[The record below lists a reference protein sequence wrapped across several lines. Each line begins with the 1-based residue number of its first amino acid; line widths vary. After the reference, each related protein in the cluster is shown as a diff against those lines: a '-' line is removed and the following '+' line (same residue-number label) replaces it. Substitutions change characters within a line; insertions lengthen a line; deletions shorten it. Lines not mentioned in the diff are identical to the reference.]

1 MKTRTR
7 IVLATAAVIAS
18 SALYGNLRFNF
29 SRYEPQYEHLPG
41 VTLYGK
47 TPQASELQVGTAA
60 SYAGPMGVTLRLH
73 YNGRWTDIQG
83 IYGFDLK
90 QPHLINTNVNGKNYA
105 DCKPY
110 APVQVVAGILNRP
123 VVKGSWGYEAAYL
136 GLREIFETPK
146 PVIIDISD
154 AHLPPLPPR
163 HYRPNWGGRD
173 KEPRRLYDSL
183 AVLSRKLQG
192 YAQWDVAMTGRRIA
206 TELDSK
212 KPGASL
218 KYYNKEARELISE
231 AKSMRRQTAG
241 KPFWRGWDVLFG
253 AGIVGMMGLFISGLF
268 KRNKTAQNDAE
279 LLFRQPTNQKTG
291 DKMNENE
298 KKREELKKLYEKTL
312 DSLYERVEKATSLEE
327 CSQIAEEFDRLSDKI
342 HAEDPSLFKSL
353 NEADLRFSDCLD
365 GKIELLGGPKAILR

>member
-1 MKTRTR
+1 MKARTK
-7 IVLATAAVIAS
+7 IALATAAVIAS
-18 SALYGNLRFNF
+18 SALYGNLRFNS
-29 SRYEPQYEHLPG
+29 SRYEPQCEHLPG
-41 VTLYGK
+41 ITLYGTAPK
-47 TPQASELQVGTAA
+47 ASELQVGTAA

-90 QPHLINTNVNGKNYA
+90 QLHLINTNVNGKNYA

-110 APVQVVAGILNRP
+110 APVQVVVGILNRP

-231 AKSMRRQTAG
+231 AKSMRRQTAE

-279 LLFRQPTNQKTG
+279 LLFRQPNIQESG
-291 DKMNENE
+291 DEMDEKE
-298 KKREELKKLYEKTL
+298 KKREELKKLYEKTM
-312 DSLYERVEKATSLEE
+312 DELYERVEKATTLDE
-327 CSQIAEEFDRLSDKI
+327 CRSISDDFRALRHKLM
-342 HAEDPSLFKSL
+342 AEDPELYKSL
-353 NEADLRFSDCLD
+353 REEDLSFYEVLD
-365 GKIELLGGPKAILR
+365 GKVEELGGPLAPMH